1 MWDLVRVAGW
11 WGVGAERELFSG
23 IVPGRIKPLLVQ
35 QDKRWRAKTPSGE
48 RLSYRKPTRWSQM
61 LFTHCGTQ
69 HLFGAAHLT
78 FVEDT
83 DLLVAAGEQQGFR

>member
-35 QDKRWRAKTPSGE
+35 QDKRWRAKTPGSLG
-48 RLSYRKPTRWSQM
+48 
-61 LFTHCGTQ
+61 
-69 HLFGAAHLT
+69 
-78 FVEDT
+78 
-83 DLLVAAGEQQGFR
+83 